1 MDRYLRAGRLATF
14 AYFTL
19 NGFLMG
25 MWIVHIPGIEH
36 RAGISHALLGW
47 LLLLLGAGAFAGMQ
61 ATGPLTDRF
70 GSRTVVPLSAALCSA
85 ALVLPGLAANA
96 WTLGAALLVL
106 GVGNGCLDVSM
117 NAHAVQV
124 EQGYRRPVMSAFHA
138 AFSLGGVL
146 ASLVGARTLSWNWSP
161 VTTLGAVA
169 LVGLAGTALA
179 APALL
184 RPAAASR
191 LVDAAAPAVNAP
203 AVNAPVVNARRKTPR
218 HIWALATL
226 ALMIML
232 SEGVANDWSAL
243 HLRNVLDAPAATA
256 ALAYGAFATT
266 MTLGRLLADRVAAR
280 FGPVAI
286 LRHGASVAALGLTAA
301 ALSPWIPLALIGWAV
316 FGAGL
321 SGCIPQLFSAAGHA
335 DQGAAGTNVSRV
347 AGLGYLGMLAGP
359 AVIGPLTHVLPL
371 NLTLFLPVLCC
382 VTAAA
387 TAGIV
392 RPSHHAPALREAE
405 TV

>member
-191 LVDAAAPAVNAP
+191 PVDAAAPAVNAP
-203 AVNAPVVNARRKTPR
+203 RKTPR